1 MLGRTR
7 ALTRHARGFENEPV
21 TRLLILLTLPEKI
34 RMQYYNGLLCE
45 FPDLAID
52 LVDHHSKVD
61 PYIGSAD
68 ILLTFGAHMAD
79 HVLEKGAKLK
89 WIQALGTGVDGIVD
103 RPPFREGVLVTN
115 MHGLHGDSVPEAA
128 VMLMLAL
135 ARDLP
140 RAMRN
145 RNARKWE
152 RYPSQ
157 LLKGKTVGIFG
168 VGAIARSL
176 APKCKSF
183 GMKVI
188 GITSA
193 VRGVEG
199 FDRMVRRDDLESVLG
214 ELDFLVLLT
223 PYTPETR
230 GIVGAKVLAAMKPS
244 AFLVNLAR
252 GGIVDEDA
260 LLAALRSRRLAGA
273 ALDVFAEEP
282 LPDGHVFWGM
292 DNVIVTPHLGGFHD
306 QYAQEA
312 LPTVVDNFRKFLSG
326 DVAHMANVVKR

>member
-1 MLGRTR
+1 
-7 ALTRHARGFENEPV
+7 
-21 TRLLILLTLPEKI
+21 
-34 RMQYYNGLLCE
+34 MQYYKGLRE
-45 FPDLAID
+45 AFPEMSID

-79 HVLEKGAKLK
+79 HVLEKGKKLR

-128 VMLMLAL
+128 IMLMLAL

-140 RAMRN
+140 RAMRQ

-199 FDRMVRRDDLESVLG
+199 IDRMVRRDDLDSVVG

-223 PYTPETR
+223 PYTAETR
-230 GIVGAKVLAAMKPS
+230 GIVGEKVIGAMKPS

-252 GGIVDEDA
+252 GGIVDEEA
-260 LLAALRSRRLAGA
+260 LVGALRDKRLAGA
-273 ALDVFAEEP
+273 ALDVFATEP
-282 LPDGHVFWGM
+282 LPENHPFWSM

-306 QYAQEA
+306 QYAEEA
-312 LPTVVDNFRKFLSG
+312 LPTVVENFRKFLAG
-326 DVAHMANVVKR
+326 DLDKMKNVVKR

>member
-1 MLGRTR
+1 MLVGS
-7 ALTRHARGFENEPV
+7 AMI
-21 TRLLILLTLPEKI
+21 RLLILLTLPEKI
-34 RMQYYNGLLCE
+34 RMQYYRGLRE
-45 FPDLAID
+45 AFPEMSID

-79 HVLEKGAKLK
+79 HVLEKGKKLK

-128 VMLMLAL
+128 VMLMFAL

-145 RNARKWE
+145 RDARKWE

-183 GMKVI
+183 GMRVV
-188 GITSA
+188 GITSS
-193 VRGVEG
+193 VRSMEG
-199 FDRMVRRDDLESVLG
+199 FDRMVHRDEIGTAVR

-223 PYTPETR
+223 PYTAETR
-230 GIVGAKVLAAMKPS
+230 GIVGEKVIGAMKPS

-260 LLAALRSRRLAGA
+260 LVSALREGRLAGA
-273 ALDVFAEEP
+273 ALDVFATEP
-282 LPDGHVFWGM
+282 LPEDHPLWSM

-306 QYAQEA
+306 QYAEEA
-312 LPTVVDNFRKFLSG
+312 LPTVVENFRKFLAG
-326 DVAHMANVVKR
+326 ELDNMKNVVRR

>member
-1 MLGRTR
+1 MS
-7 ALTRHARGFENEPV
+7 
-21 TRLLILLTLPEKI
+21 
-34 RMQYYNGLLCE
+34 
-45 FPDLAID
+45 ID

-79 HVLEKGAKLK
+79 HVLEKGKKLR

-103 RPPFREGVLVTN
+103 RPPFRKGVLVSN

-128 VMLMLAL
+128 IMLMLAL

-140 RAMRN
+140 RALRQ

-176 APKCKSF
+176 APKCRSF
-183 GMKVI
+183 GMTVV

-193 VRGVEG
+193 PRAMEG
-199 FDRMVRRDDLESVLG
+199 FDRMVHRDDLESAVR

-223 PYTPETR
+223 PYTPETH
-230 GIVGAKVLAAMKPS
+230 GIVGAKMLAAMKPS

-260 LLAALRSRRLAGA
+260 LVGALREKRLAGA
-273 ALDVFAEEP
+273 ALDVFAAEP
-282 LPDGHVFWGM
+282 LPEDHPLWSM

-306 QYAQEA
+306 QYAEEA
-312 LPTVVDNFRKFLSG
+312 LPTVVENFRKFLAG
-326 DVAHMANVVKR
+326 DLDKMKNVVKR

>member
-1 MLGRTR
+1 M
-7 ALTRHARGFENEPV
+7 
-21 TRLLILLTLPEKI
+21 TRLLILLTLPEKV
-34 RMQYYNGLLCE
+34 RMQYYDGLRGA
-45 FPDLAID
+45 FPELAID

-61 PYIGSAD
+61 PYIASAD

-79 HVLEKGAKLK
+79 HVLEKGKKLR

-103 RPPFREGVLVTN
+103 RPPFRQGVLVTN

-128 VMLMLAL
+128 IMLMLAL

-140 RAMRN
+140 RAMRQ
-145 RNARKWE
+145 RNARKWD

-157 LLKGKTVGIFG
+157 LLKGKTVGVFG

-199 FDRMVRRDDLESVLG
+199 FDRMVRRDDLESAVG

-223 PYTPETR
+223 PYAPETH
-230 GIVGAKVLAAMKPS
+230 GIVGEKVIAAMKPT

-252 GGIVDEDA
+252 GGIVDEAA
-260 LLAALRSRRLAGA
+260 LLRALREKRLAGA
-273 ALDVFAEEP
+273 ALDVFAVEP
-282 LPDGHVFWGM
+282 LPQDHPLWGM

-306 QYAQEA
+306 QYAEQA
-312 LPTVVDNFRKFLSG
+312 LPTVVENFRKFLSG
-326 DVAHMANVVKR
+326 DTANMTNVVKR

>member
-1 MLGRTR
+1 MLVGS
-7 ALTRHARGFENEPV
+7 AM
-21 TRLLILLTLPEKI
+21 TRLLILLTLPEKV
-34 RMQYYNGLLCE
+34 RMQYYQRLRGE
-45 FPDLAID
+45 FPELAID

-79 HVLEKGAKLK
+79 HVLQKGAKLR

-103 RPPFREGVLVTN
+103 RPALRPGVLVTN

-145 RNARKWE
+145 RNARTWE
-152 RYPSQ
+152 RYPSR
-157 LLKGKTVGIFG
+157 LLKGKTVGVFG

-183 GMKVI
+183 GMRVI

-199 FDRMVRRDDLESVLG
+199 FDRMVRRDDLESVVG
-214 ELDFLVLLT
+214 DLDFLVLLT
-223 PYTPETR
+223 PYTRETH
-230 GIVGAKVLAAMKPS
+230 GIVGERVLAAMKPS

-260 LLAALRSRRLAGA
+260 LLGALREKRLAGA
-273 ALDVFAEEP
+273 ALDVFATEP
-282 LPDGHVFWGM
+282 LPEDHPFWSM

-306 QYAQEA
+306 QYAEEA
-312 LPTVVDNFRKFLSG
+312 LPTLVANFRKFLSG
-326 DVAHMANVVKR
+326 DTSGMANVVKR

>member
-1 MLGRTR
+1 
-7 ALTRHARGFENEPV
+7 
-21 TRLLILLTLPEKI
+21 
-34 RMQYYNGLLCE
+34 MQYYNGLRSE

-61 PYIGSAD
+61 PYIASSD

-79 HVLEKGAKLK
+79 HVLEKGKKLK

-103 RPPFREGVLVTN
+103 RPQLREGVLVTN

-128 VMLMLAL
+128 IMLMLAL

-140 RAMRN
+140 RAMRQ

-183 GMKVI
+183 GMTVI
-188 GITSA
+188 GITSSP
-193 VRGVEG
+193 RTMEG
-199 FDRMVRRDDLESVLG
+199 FDRMVRRDELEKTARD
-214 ELDFLVLLT
+214 LDFLVLLT
-223 PYTPETR
+223 PYTRETH
-230 GIVGAKVLAAMKPS
+230 GIVGARVLAAMKPS

-260 LLAALRSRRLAGA
+260 LVRALRDRKLAGA
-273 ALDVFAEEP
+273 ALDVFATEP
-282 LPDGHVFWGM
+282 LPEDHPLWSM
-292 DNVIVTPHLGGFHD
+292 DDVIVTPHLGGFHD
-306 QYAQEA
+306 QYAEEA
-312 LPTVVDNFRKFLSG
+312 LPTVIENFRKFLAG
-326 DVAHMANVVKR
+326 DVKNMINVVKR

>member
-1 MLGRTR
+1 M
-7 ALTRHARGFENEPV
+7 

-34 RMQYYNGLLCE
+34 RMQYYRGLRE
-45 FPDLAID
+45 AFPEMAID

-68 ILLTFGAHMAD
+68 VLLTFGAHMAD
-79 HVLEKGAKLK
+79 HVLEKGKKLK

-103 RPPFREGVLVTN
+103 RPAFREGVLVTN

-128 VMLMLAL
+128 IMLMLAL

-140 RAMRN
+140 RAMRQ

-152 RYPSQ
+152 RYPSR
-157 LLKGKTVGIFG
+157 LLKGRTVGIFG

-183 GMKVI
+183 GMRVV
-188 GITSA
+188 GITSS
-193 VRGVEG
+193 VRNMAG
-199 FDRMVRRDDLESVLG
+199 FDRMVPRDEIEAAVR
-214 ELDFLVLLT
+214 EVDFLVLLT
-223 PYTPETR
+223 PYTAETR
-230 GIVGAKVLAAMKPS
+230 GIVGEKVIGAMKPS

-260 LLAALRSRRLAGA
+260 LLSALRENRLAGA
-273 ALDVFAEEP
+273 ALDVFAVEP
-282 LPDGHVFWGM
+282 LPDDNPLWSM

-306 QYAQEA
+306 QYAEEA
-312 LPTVVDNFRKFLSG
+312 LPTVVDNFRKFLAG
-326 DVAHMANVVKR
+326 DLDNMQNVVKH

>member
-1 MLGRTR
+1 M
-7 ALTRHARGFENEPV
+7 

-34 RMQYYNGLLCE
+34 RMQYYNGLRSE
-45 FPDLAID
+45 FPDLAIE

-61 PYIGSAD
+61 PYIASSD

-79 HVLEKGAKLK
+79 HVLEKGKKLK

-103 RPPFREGVLVTN
+103 RPQFREGVLVTN

-128 VMLMLAL
+128 IMLMLAL

-140 RAMRN
+140 RAMRQ
-145 RNARKWE
+145 RSARKWE

-183 GMKVI
+183 GMTVI
-188 GITSA
+188 GITSSP
-193 VRGVEG
+193 RSMEG
-199 FDRMVRRDDLESVLG
+199 FDRMVRRDELEKTARD
-214 ELDFLVLLT
+214 LDFLVLLT
-223 PYTPETR
+223 PYTRETH
-230 GIVGAKVLAAMKPS
+230 GIVGARVLAAMKPS
-244 AFLVNLAR
+244 AYLVNLAR

-260 LLAALRSRRLAGA
+260 LVRALRDRKLAGA
-273 ALDVFAEEP
+273 ALDVFATEP
-282 LPDGHVFWGM
+282 LPEDHPLWSM

-306 QYAQEA
+306 QYAEEA
-312 LPTVVDNFRKFLSG
+312 LPTVVENFRKFLAG
-326 DVAHMANVVKR
+326 DTAHMINVVKR

>member
-1 MLGRTR
+1 M
-7 ALTRHARGFENEPV
+7 ANV
-21 TRLLILLTLPEKI
+21 LIVLTLPEPV
-34 RMQYYNGLLCE
+34 RMQYFNHLRRQ
-45 FPDLAID
+45 FPELKLDM
-52 LVDHHSKVD
+52 VDHHSKVD
-61 PYIGSAD
+61 PFIGDAD
-68 ILLTFGAHMAD
+68 ILVTFGAHMAD
-79 HVLEKGAKLK
+79 HVLEKGKKLK

-128 VMLMLAL
+128 IMLMLAL

-145 RNARKWE
+145 RSARKWE

-157 LLKGKTVGIFG
+157 LLKGKTVGILG

-183 GMKVI
+183 GMKVV
-188 GITSA
+188 GITSS
-193 VRGVEG
+193 VRDMDG
-199 FDRMVRRDDLESVLG
+199 FDRMVHRDEIETAVR

-223 PYTPETR
+223 PYTAETR
-230 GIVGAKVLAAMKPS
+230 GIVGEKVIGAMKPS

-260 LLAALRSRRLAGA
+260 LVSALREGRLAGA
-273 ALDVFAEEP
+273 ALDVFATEP
-282 LPDGHVFWGM
+282 LPEDHPVWSM

-306 QYAQEA
+306 QYAEEA
-312 LPTVVDNFRKFLSG
+312 LPTVVENFRKFLAG
-326 DVAHMANVVKR
+326 DLDNMKNVVKR

>member
-1 MLGRTR
+1 M
-7 ALTRHARGFENEPV
+7 

-34 RMQYYNGLLCE
+34 RMQYYKGLRE
-45 FPDLAID
+45 AFPEMSID

-79 HVLEKGAKLK
+79 HVLEKGKKLR

-103 RPPFREGVLVTN
+103 RPPFRKGVLVSN

-128 VMLMLAL
+128 IMLMLAL

-140 RAMRN
+140 RALRQ

-176 APKCKSF
+176 APKCRSF
-183 GMKVI
+183 GMTVV

-193 VRGVEG
+193 PRAMEG
-199 FDRMVRRDDLESVLG
+199 FDRMVHRDDLESAVR

-223 PYTPETR
+223 PYTPETH
-230 GIVGAKVLAAMKPS
+230 GIVGAKMLAAMKPS

-252 GGIVDEDA
+252 GGIVDEEA
-260 LLAALRSRRLAGA
+260 LVGALREKRLAGA
-273 ALDVFAEEP
+273 ALDVFAAEP
-282 LPDGHVFWGM
+282 LPEDHPFWSM

-306 QYAQEA
+306 QYAEEA
-312 LPTVVDNFRKFLSG
+312 LPTVVENFRKFLAG
-326 DVAHMANVVKR
+326 DLDNMKNVVKR

>member
-1 MLGRTR
+1 M
-7 ALTRHARGFENEPV
+7 A
-21 TRLLILLTLPEKI
+21 RLLILLTLPEKV
-34 RMQYYNGLLCE
+34 RMQYFDGLRGA
-45 FPDLAID
+45 FPELAID

-79 HVLEKGAKLK
+79 HVLEKGKKLR

-103 RPPFREGVLVTN
+103 RPPFRDGVLVTN

-128 VMLMLAL
+128 IMLMLAL

-168 VGAIARSL
+168 VGAIAKSL

-199 FDRMVRRDDLESVLG
+199 FDRMVRRDDLESAVG

-223 PYTPETR
+223 PYTPETH
-230 GIVGAKVLAAMKPS
+230 GIVGEKVLAAMKPG

-252 GGIVDEDA
+252 GGIVEEDA
-260 LLAALRSRRLAGA
+260 LVRALREKRLAGA
-273 ALDVFAEEP
+273 ALDVFATEP
-282 LPDGHVFWGM
+282 LPQDHPLWSM

-306 QYAQEA
+306 QYAEQA
-312 LPTVVDNFRKFLSG
+312 LPTVIENFRKFLSG
-326 DVAHMANVVKR
+326 DTAGMTNVVKR

>member
-1 MLGRTR
+1 M
-7 ALTRHARGFENEPV
+7 
-21 TRLLILLTLPEKI
+21 TRLLILLTLPENI
-34 RMQYYNGLLCE
+34 RMQYYNGLRSALPE
-45 FPDLAID
+45 LAID

-61 PYIGSAD
+61 PYIGAAD
-68 ILLTFGAHMAD
+68 VLVTFGAHMAD
-79 HVLEKGAKLK
+79 HVLEKGGKLR

-103 RPPFREGVLVTN
+103 RPPFRSGTLVTN

-128 VMLMLAL
+128 IMLMLAL
-135 ARDLP
+135 VRDLP

-152 RYPSQ
+152 RYPSA

-183 GMKVI
+183 GMRVL

-193 VRGVEG
+193 VRDMGG
-199 FDRMVRRDDLESVLG
+199 FDRMVHRDELERVVG
-214 ELDFLVLLT
+214 GLDFLVLLT
-223 PYTPETR
+223 PYTPETH

-252 GGIVDEDA
+252 GGIVDEEA
-260 LLAALRSRRLAGA
+260 LLRALREKRLAGA
-273 ALDVFAEEP
+273 ALDVFASEP
-282 LPDGHVFWGM
+282 LPGDHPFWSM

-306 QYAQEA
+306 QYAEEA

-326 DVAHMANVVKR
+326 NIDSMSNIVRR

>member
-1 MLGRTR
+1 MI
-7 ALTRHARGFENEPV
+7 
-21 TRLLILLTLPEKI
+21 RLLILLTLPEKI
-34 RMQYYNGLLCE
+34 RMQYYDGLRGA

-52 LVDHHSKVD
+52 MVDHHSRVD
-61 PYIGSAD
+61 PYIDEAD

-79 HVLEKGAKLK
+79 HVLEKGRKLR

-128 VMLMLAL
+128 IMLMLAL

-145 RNARKWE
+145 RGARKWE
-152 RYPSQ
+152 RYPSR
-157 LLKGKTVGIFG
+157 LLKRKTVGIFG

-183 GMKVI
+183 GMTVV

-193 VRGVEG
+193 PRSMEG
-199 FDRMVRRDDLESVLG
+199 FDRMAHRGELEKIVC

-223 PYTPETR
+223 PYTPQTH
-230 GIVGAKVLAAMKPS
+230 GMVGAKVLAAMKPS
-244 AFLVNLAR
+244 AYLVNLAR
-252 GGIVDEDA
+252 GGIVDEEA
-260 LLAALRSRRLAGA
+260 LARALREKRLAGA
-273 ALDVFAEEP
+273 ALDVFANEP
-282 LPDGHVFWGM
+282 LPEDHPFWSM

-306 QYAQEA
+306 QYAEEA
-312 LPTVVDNFRKFLSG
+312 LPTVVENFRKFLAG
-326 DVAHMANVVKR
+326 DIEHMVNVVRR

>member
-1 MLGRTR
+1 M
-7 ALTRHARGFENEPV
+7 

-34 RMQYYNGLLCE
+34 RMQYYQGLRE
-45 FPDLAID
+45 AFPEMNID

-79 HVLEKGAKLK
+79 HVLEKGKNLR

-103 RPPFREGVLVTN
+103 RAPFRKGVLVTN

-145 RNARKWE
+145 RGARKWE

-183 GMKVI
+183 GMRVV
-188 GITSA
+188 GITSS
-193 VRGVEG
+193 VRSMAG
-199 FDRMVRRDDLESVLG
+199 FDRMVPRDEIETAVR

-223 PYTPETR
+223 PYTAETR
-230 GIVGAKVLAAMKPS
+230 GIVGTKMLAAMKPS

-260 LLAALRSRRLAGA
+260 LVSALREGRLAGA
-273 ALDVFAEEP
+273 ALDVFAAEP
-282 LPDGHVFWGM
+282 LPEDHPLWSM

-306 QYAQEA
+306 QYAEEA
-312 LPTVVDNFRKFLSG
+312 LPTVVENFRKFLAG
-326 DVAHMANVVKR
+326 DLDNMKNVVKR

>member
-1 MLGRTR
+1 MK
-7 ALTRHARGFENEPV
+7 PV

-34 RMQYYNGLLCE
+34 RMQYYNGLRSE
-45 FPDLAID
+45 FPDIAID

-79 HVLEKGAKLK
+79 HVLEKGARLK

-145 RNARKWE
+145 RNARRWE

-157 LLKGKTVGIFG
+157 LLKGKTVGVFG

-183 GMKVI
+183 GMTVV
-188 GITSA
+188 GISSA

-199 FDRMVRRDDLESVLG
+199 FDRMVRRDDLEATVG

-223 PYTPETR
+223 PYSAETR
-230 GIVGAKVLAAMKPS
+230 GIVSARVLSAMKPG

-260 LLAALRSRRLAGA
+260 LLAALREKRLAGA

-282 LPDGHVFWGM
+282 LPEAHPFWSM

-306 QYAQEA
+306 QYAEEA

-326 DVAHMANVVKR
+326 DTAHMSNVVRR

>member
-1 MLGRTR
+1 M
-7 ALTRHARGFENEPV
+7 A
-21 TRLLILLTLPEKI
+21 RLLILLTLPEKV
-34 RMQYYNGLLCE
+34 RMQYFDGLRGA
-45 FPDLAID
+45 FPELAID

-79 HVLEKGAKLK
+79 HVLEKGKKLR

-103 RPPFREGVLVTN
+103 RPPFRDGVLVTN

-128 VMLMLAL
+128 IMLMLAL

-145 RNARKWE
+145 RNVRKWE

-199 FDRMVRRDDLESVLG
+199 FDRMVRRDDLESAVG

-223 PYTPETR
+223 PYTPETH
-230 GIVGAKVLAAMKPS
+230 GIVGEKVLAAMKPG

-252 GGIVDEDA
+252 GGIVEEDA
-260 LLAALRSRRLAGA
+260 LVRALREKRLAGA
-273 ALDVFAEEP
+273 ALDVFATEP
-282 LPDGHVFWGM
+282 LPQDHPLWSM

-306 QYAQEA
+306 QYAEQA
-312 LPTVVDNFRKFLSG
+312 LPTVIENFRKFLSG
-326 DVAHMANVVKR
+326 DTAGMTNVVKR